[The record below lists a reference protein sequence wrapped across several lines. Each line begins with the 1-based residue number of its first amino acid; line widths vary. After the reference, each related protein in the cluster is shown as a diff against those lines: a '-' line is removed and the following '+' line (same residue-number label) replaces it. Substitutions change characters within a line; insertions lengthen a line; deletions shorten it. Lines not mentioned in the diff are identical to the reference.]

1 MTKQKTT
8 KSSIFQFKQFALNQE
23 KCSMKIG
30 TDGVLLGAWVNCEEK
45 KEILDIGCGTG
56 LIGIMLGQRNKK
68 GHIDGIEIQNE
79 AFDEANE
86 NMNLAP
92 WSDRLHCISGAI
104 QEYSRASYKKYDL
117 IVSNPPFFTGGTFS
131 DQAGRDTARHTIKLP
146 HGDLIFS
153 IRRLLAKDGTFALIL
168 PYMEGLRFMEL
179 AERADLHVQRITE
192 VFPKASL
199 AINRLMIEFGWEKK
213 DAPLPTQLVIREED
227 NSYTEAYIE
236 LTKDFYLKF

>member
-1 MTKQKTT
+1 
-8 KSSIFQFKQFALNQE
+8 
-23 KCSMKIG
+23 MKIG
-30 TDGVLLGAWVNCEEK
+30 TDGVLLGAWVTCSDK
-45 KEILDIGCGTG
+45 SEILDIGCGTG
-56 LIGIMLGQRNKK
+56 LIGIMLGQRN
-68 GHIDGIEIQNE
+68 GSAQIDGIEIQTDAFEE
-79 AFDEANE
+79 AAE
-86 NMNLAP
+86 NMNQAP
-92 WSDRLHCISGAI
+92 WKDRLHCISGAI
-104 QEYSRASYKKYDL
+104 QDYSRDTNKKYDL

-153 IRRLLAKDGTFALIL
+153 IRRLLAKNGTFALIL

-199 AINRLMIEFGWEKK
+199 AINRLLIEFGWEKK
-213 DAPLPTQLVIREED
+213 DAPLPTQLVIRNED
-227 NSYTEAYIE
+227 NSYTRTYKE

>member
-1 MTKQKTT
+1 MS
-8 KSSIFQFKQFALNQE
+8 KSKVSKSGSFRFKQFSLNQE

-30 TDGVLLGAWVNCEEK
+30 TDGVLLGAWVNCK
-45 KEILDIGCGTG
+45 DKQQILDIGCGTG
-56 LIGIMLGQRNKK
+56 LIGIMLGQRNSTAQ
-68 GHIDGIEIQNE
+68 IDGIEIQKE
-79 AFDEANE
+79 AHQEACE
-86 NMNLAP
+86 NMSMAP
-92 WSDRLHCISGAI
+92 WSGRLNGIFGAI
-104 QEYSRASYKKYDL
+104 QDYSRDADIKYDL

-131 DQAGRDTARHTIKLP
+131 DQEGRDTARHTVKLP

-192 VFPKASL
+192 VFPKKSL

-213 DAPLPTQLVIREED
+213 DAPLPTQLVIRKED
-227 NSYTEAYIE
+227 NDYTATYQE
-236 LTKDFYLKF
+236 LTKEYYLKF